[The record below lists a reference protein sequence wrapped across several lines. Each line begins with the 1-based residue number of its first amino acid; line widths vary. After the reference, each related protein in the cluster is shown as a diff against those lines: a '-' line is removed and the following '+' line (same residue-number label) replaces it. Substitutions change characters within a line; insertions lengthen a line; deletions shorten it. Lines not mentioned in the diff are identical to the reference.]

1 MHALTD
7 TVPCQMPRAVSAT
20 GEDVLELQ
28 RYLHDQGYFPR
39 LRETPDG
46 YTGYFGDLTTEALT
60 AWQEDCHLIADGRFG
75 PSCRQAVV
83 RQQVR
88 LQHNVLC
95 SVCGMLMC
103 RFLASETSMCKL
115 DILHRSTHD
124 AQKAHSLSFYAE
136 CITPLSTTL
145 QYLV

>member
-1 MHALTD
+1 MTGAVAYH
-7 TVPCQMPRAVSAT
+7 VQRAVSAA

-39 LRETPDG
+39 LRETPGG

-75 PSCRQAVV
+75 PSCRQAVM

-88 LQHNVLC
+88 L
-95 SVCGMLMC
+95 
-103 RFLASETSMCKL
+103 
-115 DILHRSTHD
+115 
-124 AQKAHSLSFYAE
+124 
-136 CITPLSTTL
+136 
-145 QYLV
+145 